1 MRIYLDYCCYNRP
14 YDDQSQMRIH
24 LETEAK
30 LHIQDMVRRGDLELV
45 ASFALTY
52 ENAKNRFAHKREA
65 ISKYMEANA
74 SYYVGKEK
82 DKEVA
87 KIAENIKLTG
97 IKDMDAFHIACAI
110 FSESDF
116 FITTDDRVLK
126 YKSEKI
132 EIVTPGE
139 FIRRMEEKDDE

>member
-1 MRIYLDYCCYNRP
+1 
-14 YDDQSQMRIH
+14 
-24 LETEAK
+24 
-30 LHIQDMVRRGDLELV
+30 
-45 ASFALTY
+45 
-52 ENAKNRFAHKREA
+52 
-65 ISKYMEANA
+65 MEANA

-116 FITTDDRVLK
+116 FIL
-126 YKSEKI
+126 
-132 EIVTPGE
+132 
-139 FIRRMEEKDDE
+139 

>member
-1 MRIYLDYCCYNRP
+1 
-14 YDDQSQMRIH
+14 
-24 LETEAK
+24 
-30 LHIQDMVRRGDLELV
+30 MVRRGDLELV

>member
-1 MRIYLDYCCYNRP
+1 
-14 YDDQSQMRIH
+14 
-24 LETEAK
+24 
-30 LHIQDMVRRGDLELV
+30 
-45 ASFALTY
+45 
-52 ENAKNRFAHKREA
+52 
-65 ISKYMEANA
+65 MEANA